1 MRDGKRSKKA
11 LRFPAVRASVILA
24 NLLIN
29 FASFFSLALHQFLV
43 ILLHFPLVSLFIP
56 TASVDLT
63 S

>member
-1 MRDGKRSKKA
+1 MVKESKNA
-11 LRFPAVRASVILA
+11 LRFPALRASVILA

-43 ILLHFPLVSLFIP
+43 ILLHFPLVPLFVP
-56 TASVDLT
+56 MALVEQT